1 MRTAVDSSVLLDVFL
16 GEPARGPAAKS
27 SLEEAIG
34 AGSLVACDVVWAE
47 VGAHFSSPESFHRAM
62 SELGVVFDPCDESCA
77 DLAAEAWRLYR
88 RRGGS
93 RLHLI
98 PDFLVAAHALSRADR
113 LLTRDRGFASRYFG
127 ALKIV
132 EPGA

>member
-1 MRTAVDSSVLLDVFL
+1 
-16 GEPARGPAAKS
+16 
-27 SLEEAIG
+27 
-34 AGSLVACDVVWAE
+34 VACDVVWAE
-47 VGAHFSSPESFHRAM
+47 VGAHFSSPDSFHRAM
-62 SELGVVFDPCDESCA
+62 AELGVVFDPCDESCA